1 MDTNQVC
8 VFKMPRMSGKSTF
21 VKLYILNRCASENDL
36 NILFVSLTNSDNFF
50 TRGVISNFNI
60 HDLID
65 WDKTKMG
72 KKYPTIYFKNTNSSI
87 TLSNRIEYR
96 ISLDYENYS
105 IVALDDCEYILGNST
120 NVDNCMIYVRGMY
133 NRKTQLI
140 CTLSHNTLDGIKDI
154 LKKQP
159 IKYHFD
165 EKSESDLNNF
175 NKFLRVLKIKNFCD
189 D

>member
-8 VFKMPRMSGKSTF
+8 VFNMPNNSGKSTF
-21 VKLYILNRCASENDL
+21 LKLYILNKCATEN
-36 NILFVSLTNSDNFF
+36 NINVLFVAPSNLEIFF
-50 TRGVISNFNI
+50 TRGVIDNFNH

-72 KKYPTIYFKNTNSSI
+72 KKYPTIYFKNTNSYI
-87 TLSNRIEYR
+87 TLSDRIEYR
-96 ISLDYENYS
+96 SCFNYENYS
-105 IVALDDCEYILGNST
+105 IIALDDCEYIFGNST
-120 NVDNCMIYVRGMY
+120 NVDNFMIYVRGMY

>member
-8 VFKMPRMSGKSTF
+8 VFKMPRMSGKSTL

-36 NILFVSLTNSDNFF
+36 NILFVSLANSDNFF
-50 TRGVISNFNI
+50 TRGVMNNFNH

-72 KKYPTIYFKNTNSSI
+72 KKYPTIYFKNTNSYI
-87 TLSNRIEYR
+87 TLSDRIEYR

-105 IVALDDCEYILGNST
+105 IIALDDCEYIFGYST
-120 NVDNCMIYVRGMY
+120 NVDNFMIYVRGMY
-133 NRKTQLI
+133 NRKIKLI
-140 CTLSHNTLDGIKDI
+140 CTFSLNILNGMNDI
-154 LKKQP
+154 FKKQL
-159 IKYHFD
+159 IEYYYD
-165 EKSESDLNNF
+165 EKCESDLNNF